1 MGDTIKLAKSIDQGM
16 YTVYTHQLSIT
27 ASDADGATY
36 SKNFELTFSTKETSV
51 EIGVFENASN
61 GLVRLSKDG
70 DHLVL
75 TSSSR
80 GVAVYEWRDNVWE
93 QMGTDIDEIVNRNF
107 NRNFFNQSNQLTPFD
122 LSSDGTRIVLG
133 TLDSIGDTKGSTKV
147 FEWDGNVWTPI
158 GDTLTGKMN
167 DYLGEN
173 VAMTH
178 DGHRIVIGSTGN
190 EGGVMY
196 KFLSGKKKIGNK

>member
-1 MGDTIKLAKSIDQGM
+1 MGA
-16 YTVYTHQLSIT
+16 
-27 ASDADGATY
+27 
-36 SKNFELTFSTKETSV
+36 
-51 EIGVFENASN
+51 
-61 GLVRLSKDG
+61 
-70 DHLVL
+70 
-75 TSSSR
+75 
-80 GVAVYEWRDNVWE
+80 
-93 QMGTDIDEIVNRNF
+93 DIDVILNRNF

-122 LSSDGTRIVLG
+122 LSNDGTRIVLG

-178 DGHRIVIGSTGN
+178 DGHRIVIGSTRQRGR
-190 EGGVMY
+190 
-196 KFLSGKKKIGNK
+196 LCTSL